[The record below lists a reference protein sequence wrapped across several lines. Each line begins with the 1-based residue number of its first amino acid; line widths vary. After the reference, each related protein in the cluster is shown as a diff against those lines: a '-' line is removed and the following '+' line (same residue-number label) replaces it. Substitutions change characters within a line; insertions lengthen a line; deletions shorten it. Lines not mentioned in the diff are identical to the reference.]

1 MLFGSYLE
9 ASHVCLESHAWAAY
23 SGLQSSKPPGWSAY
37 GRSLPSRAFLYRSL
51 AVLVCCCWACS
62 IKKYIQ
68 MCHHPRRTCTMHQ
81 ASLIEIEEYR
91 VLPEGEY

>member
-1 MLFGSYLE
+1 MLFGSISRPLMYVLRAMRGRPNR
-9 ASHVCLESHAWAAY
+9 ASKAASPRMERIWAESAF
-23 SGLQSSKPPGWSAY
+23 K
-37 GRSLPSRAFLYRSL
+37 AFLYRSL